1 MWRQAEKRI
10 ALGQLPPSS
19 IGKSCKDCCEV
30 LLAGSVMN
38 WQCYWE
44 EVHYFTHLG
53 MFSHEATK
61 KLLTKLLNS
70 EEFHNVSHHEKTVS
84 SL

>member
-1 MWRQAEKRI
+1 M
-10 ALGQLPPSS
+10 
-19 IGKSCKDCCEV
+19 

-44 EVHYFTHLG
+44 EVCYFTHLRT
-53 MFSHEATK
+53 FSHEATK

-70 EEFHNVSHHEKTVS
+70 GEFHNVSHHEKKVS
-84 SL
+84 AL